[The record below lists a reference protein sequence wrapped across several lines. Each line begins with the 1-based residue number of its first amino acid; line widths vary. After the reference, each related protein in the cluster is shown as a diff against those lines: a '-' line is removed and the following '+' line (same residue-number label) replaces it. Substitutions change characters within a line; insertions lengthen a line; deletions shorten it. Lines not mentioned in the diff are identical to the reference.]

1 MDQEKIGKF
10 IANLRKEKHL
20 TQAELANK
28 LGITDRAI
36 SHWENGRSMPDVSIF
51 EKLCEILGIS
61 VNELISGEKISKD
74 KIIIKSDENIIN
86 TLNESKKHKNK
97 FKLAISILIIGII
110 TLIFILILTKKNEY
124 PHIDLFNFDVQLSE
138 FNKLNKILTIDKR
151 DIYYYGVDQTFFC
164 DKNEKCYQLKEAL
177 LHNQIFV
184 MEFKHYL
191 EKQAEY
197 NNYQVMRLYDGG
209 TSVFKKAGII
219 IMYCNTLAGNKDI
232 YIGNEDM
239 IDDLKGE
246 YCGHTKNKDESY
258 IRTYKII
265 DSSIYNGEF
274 NNVTLKQNNGL
285 TGKVLINNAFV
296 LIPGHT
302 YEFTFYTFDK
312 FNDTI
317 ENIFKNSTIIK
328 IVETDKK
335 SGTQINE
342 EIIINNEEI
351 NSVELNEL
359 ENVKMYI
366 VDGTL
371 TKTSAKIRITD
382 YSHKYSYGADYY
394 IEKKNNNDWKK
405 LELNDKMIV
414 NSIAY
419 GPDIN
424 GILEFNINWKRHY
437 GELSKGR
444 YRIIK
449 TAFTPN
455 DSCTEKYCKEYLISV
470 EFDID

>member
-1 MDQEKIGKF
+1 MD
-10 IANLRKEKHL
+10 NSPEKHPVRDSANESMRPGFL
-20 TQAELANK
+20 GGKGGGETPAEGKVNLSRDAADELGKNEDKMANALSKAGGMGAGLAAGLAKGAAGAGLFSGKGRGLSSGIKMLNK
-28 LGITDRAI
+28 A
-36 SHWENGRSMPDVSIF
+36 
-51 EKLCEILGIS
+51 
-61 VNELISGEKISKD
+61 
-74 KIIIKSDENIIN
+74 KIIKASAGVGILVVLLVVPFIIFG
-86 TLNESKKHKNK
+86 TPI
-97 FKLAISILIIGII
+97 FLIGNMDYNLMDSLGF
-110 TLIFILILTKKNEY
+110 TDT
-124 PHIDLFNFDVQLSE
+124 V
-138 FNKLNKILTIDKR
+138 
-151 DIYYYGVDQTFFC
+151 GV
-164 DKNEKCYQLKEAL
+164 
-177 LHNQIFV
+177 
-184 MEFKHYL
+184 L

-265 DSSIYNGEF
+265 DSSVYNGEF

-285 TGKVLINNAFV
+285 TGKVLINNSLV

-335 SGTQINE
+335 SDNQINE
-342 EIIINNEEI
+342 EIVINNEEI

-366 VDGTL
+366 VNGTL
-371 TKTSAKIRITD
+371 TKTSAKVRITD
-382 YSHKYSYGADYY
+382 YSHKYST
-394 IEKKNNNDWKK
+394 
-405 LELNDKMIV
+405 
-414 NSIAY
+414 
-419 GPDIN
+419 
-424 GILEFNINWKRHY
+424 
-437 GELSKGR
+437 
-444 YRIIK
+444 IK
-449 TAFTPN
+449 P
-455 DSCTEKYCKEYLISV
+455 
-470 EFDID
+470 